1 MTTQD
6 LSRADVR
13 RILKIQERSLRSW
26 ERHGLYETP
35 HHFAFPDLAALRTI
49 KRLRDHQVPP
59 KRIRASLAAL
69 RDRIGVRRPLSE
81 LKLSATGRF
90 VAADLPNVKP
100 QVRMEALTGQL
111 LLSFDSADAARPAV
125 VERPERPTPQRQ
137 VEEAEV
143 WFQRG
148 LEIEERGGSL
158 AEAAEAYARS
168 LELNPRAAGAWVN
181 LGTLRYRD
189 GDLKEAERLYRRA
202 LGVASDYALAH
213 FNLGNVCEET
223 GRLAEALE
231 RYEDALRLNP
241 TYADAHY
248 NLALVYERR
257 GEPMRAARHW
267 GQYLKLDPASPWAGI
282 ARRQLNNLLQV
293 TPGGGVQPR
302 NI

>member
-35 HHFAFPDLAALRTI
+35 RRFAFLDLTALRTI
-49 KRLRDHQVPP
+49 KRLRDQQVPP
-59 KRIRASLAAL
+59 KRILASLAAL

-81 LKLSATGRF
+81 LKLTTTGRF

-100 QVRMEALTGQL
+100 HVRMEALTGQL
-111 LLSFDSADAARPAV
+111 LLPFDLAESIKPAV
-125 VERPERPTPQRQ
+125 LERPERPTSQRQ

-148 LEIEERGGSL
+148 LEIEERGGPV
-158 AEAAEAYARS
+158 AESAEAYARS

-267 GQYLKLDPASPWAGI
+267 RQYLKLDPASPWAGI
-282 ARRQLNNLLQV
+282 ARRQLGNLLQI
-293 TPGGGVQPR
+293 TPGGGSR
-302 NI
+302 

>member
-1 MTTQD
+1 MTTVMETQD
-6 LSRADVR
+6 FSRADVR

-26 ERHGLYETP
+26 ERHGLYESP
-35 HHFAFPDLAALRTI
+35 RRFAFPDLAALRTI
-49 KRLRDHQVPP
+49 KRLRDHQVPSS
-59 KRIRASLAAL
+59 RIRASLAAL

-81 LKLSATGRF
+81 LKLTPAGRF
-90 VAADLPNVKP
+90 VAVDLPNVK
-100 QVRMEALTGQL
+100 MEALSGQL
-111 LLSFDSADAARPAV
+111 LLDFDSQASNRFSV
-125 VERPERPTPQRQ
+125 VERPERPATHHRI
-137 VEEAEV
+137 EEAET

-148 LEIEERGGSL
+148 LEIEEGGGSSS
-158 AEAAEAYARS
+158 EAAEAYARS

-202 LGVASDYALAH
+202 LGVATDYALAH

-267 GQYLKLDPASPWAGI
+267 RQYLKLDPASPWAGI
-282 ARRQLNNLLQV
+282 ARRQLNTLLQV
-293 TPGGGVQPR
+293 TQGGAGVR
-302 NI
+302 